1 VTSNAWIRA
10 SAIALPLIAGLV
22 LLVNW
27 GAEYLWLKALG
38 YESVFWRIRPL
49 KLGLFLAAFIASFL
63 YLAINLRFLS
73 AYLDLPQTLA
83 LERPGSGSMAQSP
96 GTQPPLLT
104 QLGGSV
110 GPRTFNMPMFMV
122 MAAAVLALIAGL
134 IFAGSW
140 DLFLR
145 FRWSQQYGQPDPI
158 FGHDVGFY
166 LFELPFLELVQD
178 SLLTATFLATAVL
191 FTGYSYFGALA
202 LNWREGLRGRSD
214 IARHLTINL
223 SLFLGALAWGYYLD
237 RFGLLQASGGAVYGA
252 GYTDAYV
259 TRPALFLAT
268 GVTIALAIIL
278 YIPRRMQKRPLP
290 LLPLGG
296 GYLAFLSICLGIVPW
311 GVQSFYVEPNE
322 LDLETPFLHHNIAL
336 TREAYRLDSIVERSY
351 SPELGL
357 TPQAL
362 QSNHETVSN
371 IRLWDWRPLGE
382 TFQQLQR
389 IRAYYD
395 FSDVDVDRYSVDGA
409 RRQVMLAARELSPE
423 LPGKAETWVNHHLQY
438 THGYGLAMSFTAEKQ
453 EQGKPVLIVKDLP
466 PVTESGLSSR
476 RPGIYYGQVQSD
488 YRIVATS
495 VPEFDYP
502 RGDDNVYASYDGQG
516 GVLLDSFWKRL
527 LFSLHQLDVNIL
539 ISGYVTPESRIQLW
553 RQIQDRVHRIAPFLR
568 LDRDPYL
575 VVGED
580 QLYWIQD
587 AYTISGWF
595 PYAEPLDGAI
605 NYIRNAVKV
614 VIDAYDGGVAFYVIE
629 PDDPLLMV
637 YQDALPALFQPLSQM
652 PEVIREHLRYPQD
665 LFQAQ
670 MAKYSR
676 YHMTVPQV
684 FYNNEDFWA
693 VPWERY
699 AGEEILMD
707 PYYVLM
713 QLPQEQQLQF
723 LLMMPLT
730 PIHRDNMI
738 AWVAARGDFPDYGEL
753 IAYKLPKERL
763 ILGPIQVEAMIDQD
777 PLISQQ
783 LSLWD
788 QRGSRV
794 IRGNLLVIP
803 IDQLFLY
810 VEPVYLV
817 AEGTS
822 IPELKRVIVS
832 DGARVAMAPTLA
844 EGLEALLG
852 VSALSSVEAPPAN
865 ELRDDRLVEAKDALK
880 AAETALREGD
890 WSAFGSAMGRLRDLL
905 GE

>member
-1 VTSNAWIRA
+1 MSRSWIKVG
-10 SAIALPLIAGLV
+10 AIAVILITGLG
-22 LLVNW
+22 LLINW
-27 GAEYLWLKALG
+27 CAEYLWLTALG

-49 KLGLFLAAFIASFL
+49 KLGLFLAAFLFSFL
-63 YLAINLRFLS
+63 YLAINFRFLS
-73 AYLDLPQTLA
+73 AYLDLPQ
-83 LERPGSGSMAQSP
+83 ERPGGGSTAQSP
-96 GTQPPLLT
+96 GTQPVLLAK
-104 QLGGSV
+104 LGGSI
-110 GPRTFNMPMFMV
+110 GPTFFNMPIFMV
-122 MAAAVLALIAGL
+122 MAATVMALIAGL

-145 FRWSQQYGQPDPI
+145 YRWSQNYGQSDPI
-158 FGHDVGFY
+158 FGHDIGFY

-178 SLLTATFLATAVL
+178 SLLMATFLATIAL
-191 FTGYSYFGALA
+191 FTTYSHFGRFT
-202 LNWREGLRGRSD
+202 LNWRDGLRGPSN
-214 IARHLTINL
+214 ITRHLSINL

-237 RFGLLQASGGAVYGA
+237 RFGLLQAPGGAVHGA
-252 GYTDAYV
+252 GYTDAYI

-268 GVTIALAIIL
+268 SATLALAIFL
-278 YIPRRMQKRPLP
+278 HVPLPRQRKHLP
-290 LLPLGG
+290 LLPLGS

-311 GVQSFYVEPNE
+311 GVQNFYVEPNE
-322 LDLETPFLHHNIAL
+322 LQLETPFLYHNIAL
-336 TREAYRLDSIVERSY
+336 TREAYRLDSVVERSY
-351 SPELGL
+351 SPEVGL
-357 TPQAL
+357 TSQAL
-362 QSNHETVSN
+362 GSNHDTVSN

-395 FSDVDVDRYSVDGA
+395 FSDVDVDRYAVDGA

-453 EQGKPVLIVKDLP
+453 EQGTPVLIIKDLP

-476 RPGIYYGQVQSD
+476 RPGVYYGQTPSD

-502 RGDDNVYASYDGQG
+502 RGDDNVYASYEGQG
-516 GVLLDSFWKRL
+516 GILLDRYWKRL

-539 ISGYVTPESRIQLW
+539 ISAYVTPESRIQLW

-568 LDRDPYL
+568 LDDDPYL

-587 AYTISGWF
+587 AYTDSNRF
-595 PYAEPLDGAI
+595 PYAEPHDDAF

-614 VIDAYDGGVAFYVIE
+614 VIDAYDGGVAFYVME
-629 PDDPLLMV
+629 PDDPILMV
-637 YQDALPALFQPLSQM
+637 YRDALPALFQPLSQM
-652 PEVIREHLRYPQD
+652 PGEIRQHLRYPQD

-670 MAKYSR
+670 IAKYSR

-713 QLPQEQQLQF
+713 QLPEERQLQF

-730 PIHRDNMI
+730 PYHRGNMI
-738 AWVAARGDFPDYGEL
+738 AWVAARGDFPNYGEL

-832 DGARVAMAPTLA
+832 DGTRVAMQPTLA
-844 EGLEALLG
+844 EGLEALLAVPV
-852 VSALSSVEAPPAN
+852 VSSIEAPAAD
-865 ELRDDRLVEAKDALK
+865 EQIDDRLVEARDALK
-880 AAETALREGD
+880 AAETALRDGD
-890 WSAFGSAMGRLRDLL
+890 WAAFGSAMGRLRDLL
-905 GE
+905 AE

>member
-1 VTSNAWIRA
+1 MSKSWIRA
-10 SAIALPLIAGLV
+10 GAIALTLITGLG
-22 LLVNW
+22 LLINW
-27 GAEYLWLKALG
+27 GAQYLWLEALG
-38 YESVFWRIRPL
+38 YESVFWRLRPL
-49 KLGLFLAAFIASFL
+49 KLGLFLAAFIFSFL

-73 AYLDLPQTLA
+73 AYLDLPQTPA
-83 LERPGSGSMAQSP
+83 LERPGGGSTAQAP

-104 QLGGSV
+104 QLGGGV
-110 GPRTFNMPMFMV
+110 GPWFFNMPIFMV

-134 IFAGSW
+134 VFAGSW

-145 FRWSQQYGQPDPI
+145 YRWSQHYGQSDPI
-158 FGHDVGFY
+158 FGQDIGFY

-178 SLLTATFLATAVL
+178 GLLMATFLAAIAL
-191 FTGYSYFGALA
+191 FTTYSHFGRLT
-202 LNWREGLRGRSD
+202 LNWREGLRGPSN
-214 IARHLTINL
+214 ITRHLSINL

-237 RFGLLQASGGAVYGA
+237 RFGLLQAPGGAVYGA
-252 GYTDAYV
+252 GYTDAHV
-259 TRPALFLAT
+259 TRPALFFAT
-268 GVTIALAIIL
+268 GATLALAIFL
-278 YIPRRMQKRPLP
+278 HVPLPKQRKHFP

-296 GYLAFLSICLGIVPW
+296 GYLAILSICLGIVPW

-322 LDLETPFLHHNIAL
+322 LELETPFLHHNIAL
-336 TREAYRLDSIVERSY
+336 TREAYRLHSIVERSY
-351 SPELGL
+351 SPRVGL
-357 TPQAL
+357 TSQAL
-362 QSNHETVSN
+362 ESNQETIGN

-395 FSDVDVDRYSVDGA
+395 FSDVDVDRYFVDGT

-438 THGYGLAMSFTAEKQ
+438 THGYGLAMSLTAEKQ

-476 RPGIYYGQVQSD
+476 RPGVYYGQTPSD

-516 GVLLDSFWKRL
+516 GVLLDSYWKRL
-527 LFSLHQLDVNIL
+527 LFSLHQFDVNIL
-539 ISGYVTPESRIQLW
+539 ISSYVTPASRIQLW
-553 RQIQDRVHRIAPFLR
+553 RQIQDRVHEIAPFLR
-568 LDRDPYL
+568 LDDDPYL

-580 QLYWIQD
+580 QFYWIQD
-587 AYTISGWF
+587 AYTDSNWF
-595 PYAEPLDGAI
+595 PYAEPHDGGL

-614 VIDAYDGGVAFYVIE
+614 VIDAYDGGVTFYVME
-629 PDDPLLMV
+629 PDDPVLMV
-637 YQDALPALFQPLSQM
+637 YRDALPALFQPLSQM
-652 PEVIREHLRYPQD
+652 PEEIRQHLRYPQD

-670 MAKYSR
+670 IDKYSR

-684 FYNNEDFWA
+684 FYNNEDLWA

-699 AGEEILMD
+699 GGEEILMD

-713 QLPQEQQLQF
+713 QLPREQQLQF

-730 PIHRDNMI
+730 PHQRGNMI
-738 AWVAARGDFPDYGEL
+738 AWVAARGDFPNYGEL

-763 ILGPIQVEAMIDQD
+763 ILGPIQVEAMINQD

-832 DGARVAMAPTLA
+832 DGARVAMQPTLA
-844 EGLEALLG
+844 AGLEALLG
-852 VSALSSVEAPPAN
+852 VPALTSIEAPVVKEPHD
-865 ELRDDRLVEAKDALK
+865 ERLVRAKDALK

-890 WSAFGSAMGRLRDLL
+890 WTAFGAAMDRLRNFL

>member
-1 VTSNAWIRA
+1 MPSWIKA
-10 SAIALPLIAGLV
+10 SAIALPPILGLG

-49 KLGLFLAAFIASFL
+49 KLGLFLAAFILCFL
-63 YLAINLRFLS
+63 YLAINLRFLA
-73 AYLDLPQTLA
+73 AYLDLPQALA
-83 LERPGSGSMAQSP
+83 PEHPRSSSTAQSP
-96 GTQPPLLT
+96 GTQPALLT
-104 QLGGSV
+104 KLLGGV
-110 GPRTFNMPMFMV
+110 GPRLLNMPSYMV
-122 MAAAVLALIAGL
+122 MAATVIALIAAL

-145 FRWSQQYGQPDPI
+145 YRWSQHYGQSDPI
-158 FGHDVGFY
+158 YGHDMGFY

-178 SLLTATFLATAVL
+178 SLLFGTFLATIVL
-191 FTGYSYFGALA
+191 FIAYSQFGALS
-202 LNWREGLRGRSD
+202 LTWREGLRGRRD
-214 IARHLTINL
+214 ITRHLTINL
-223 SLFLGALAWGYYLD
+223 SLFLSALAWGYYLD
-237 RFGLLQASGGAVYGA
+237 RFGLLQAPGGAVYGA
-252 GYTDAYV
+252 GYTDAYI
-259 TRPALFLAT
+259 TRPALFLTT
-268 GVTIALAIIL
+268 GVTLALAIVL
-278 YIPRRMQKRPLP
+278 HIPRRKQMQQLP

-296 GYLAFLSICLGIVPW
+296 GYLAFLSVVLGIVPW
-311 GVQSFYVEPNE
+311 GIQSFYVEPNE

-336 TREAYRLDSIVERSY
+336 TREAYRLHSVVERSY
-351 SPELGL
+351 SPEVGL
-357 TPQAL
+357 TFQAL
-362 QSNHETVSN
+362 ASNHETVSN

-395 FSDVDVDRYSVDGA
+395 FSDVDVDRYAIDGV

-423 LPGKAETWVNHHLQY
+423 LPGKAETWVNHYLQY

-453 EQGKPVLIVKDLP
+453 EQGTPVLIVKDLP
-466 PVTESGLSSR
+466 PVSESGLSSR
-476 RPGIYYGQVQSD
+476 RPGIYYGQAQSD

-502 RGDDNVYASYDGQG
+502 KGDENVYASYGGKG
-516 GVLLDSFWKRL
+516 GVLLDSYWKRL
-527 LFSLHQLDVNIL
+527 LFSLHQFDVNIL
-539 ISGYVTPESRIQLW
+539 ISAYVTPESRIQLR
-553 RQIQDRVHRIAPFLR
+553 RQIQDRVLGIAPFLR
-568 LDRDPYL
+568 LDEDPYL

-587 AYTISGWF
+587 AYTDSSWF
-595 PYAEPLDGAI
+595 PYAEPHDGAF

-614 VIDAYDGGVAFYVIE
+614 VIDAYDGEVAFYVIE
-629 PDDPLLMV
+629 PDDPVLKV
-637 YQDALPALFQPLSQM
+637 YRDALPALFQPLSQM
-652 PEVIREHLRYPQD
+652 PEEIRQHLRYPQD
-665 LFQAQ
+665 FFQAQ
-670 MAKYSR
+670 IAKYSR
-676 YHMTVPQV
+676 YHMTAPQV
-684 FYNNEDFWA
+684 FYNNEDLWA

-699 AGEEILMD
+699 GGEEILMD

-730 PIHRDNMI
+730 PHHRDNMI
-738 AWVAARGDFPDYGEL
+738 AWVAARGDFPNYGEL

-763 ILGPIQVEAMIDQD
+763 VLGPIQVEAMIDQD

-794 IRGNLLVIP
+794 VRGNLLVIP

-832 DGARVAMAPTLA
+832 DGARVAMAPTLGG
-844 EGLEALLG
+844 GLEVLLSDSPPSKIG
-852 VSALSSVEAPPAN
+852 TASTTEPLGGQIVKAREALS
-865 ELRDDRLVEAKDALK
+865 

-890 WSAFGSAMGRLRDLL
+890 WSAFGLAMERLRDLL
-905 GE
+905 SE